1 MAYIF
6 KLRNFSVT
14 SVFFNHY
21 VMIIFSSDMAK
32 RAMKRLNGEDV
43 FGNKIVVSEKRGSTV
58 DLASQFDA
66 IPTSPRKRR
75 GNSES
80 QHSYASAL
88 AKNTKNISKLG
99 VGVGGGGVG
108 CLLTRA
114 NREGIK
120 LTITNIDAALGEE
133 NIRTLL
139 FTKIGKTCEL
149 ITLEIQPYNRFTMTG
164 TVFWM
169 SGEPKK

>member
-1 MAYIF
+1 
-6 KLRNFSVT
+6 
-14 SVFFNHY
+14 
-21 VMIIFSSDMAK
+21 MIIFSSDMAK

-58 DLASQFDA
+58 DLASQFES

-80 QHSYASAL
+80 HSYASAL
-88 AKNTKNISKLG
+88 AKNTKNIQKL
-99 VGVGGGGVG
+99 GGGVG

-164 TVFWM
+164 TGFLDIITITSVT
-169 SGEPKK
+169 S

>member
-1 MAYIF
+1 
-6 KLRNFSVT
+6 
-14 SVFFNHY
+14 
-21 VMIIFSSDMAK
+21 MAK

-43 FGNKIVVSEKRGSTV
+43 FGNKIIVSEKRGSTV
-58 DLASQFDA
+58 DLASQFEA

-80 QHSYASAL
+80 HSYASAL
-88 AKNTKNISKLG
+88 AKNTKNIQKLG
-99 VGVGGGGVG
+99 G

-114 NREGIK
+114 SREGIK

-164 TVFWM
+164 MVFSDFQLSSVNTKHANNPYKLM
-169 SGEPKK
+169 